1 MEKFKYKTDGNPQ
14 VEVLL
19 NIYKKAT
26 RMKAFSNFRF
36 LLARHK
42 ALFPSMTS
50 SVTIQTTAR
59 TSGTSNIPPVTPL
72 RINSGRLNDT
82 ILDTGNRFGA
92 AFRWASGPH
101 EFGLRRLAGTAVD
114 GQVRDWFVSE
124 CKALGCEIKVDQI
137 GNIFAVYKGRDQTNK
152 PPTATGSHLD
162 TQPEAGKYDGIL
174 GVLSG
179 LEVLRT
185 FKENEY
191 VPHYDVC
198 IIVWFNEEGAR
209 FARSCTGSSVWSHDL
224 SLQEAY
230 EMTSIG
236 EEKPESVF
244 ESLDKIGYLG
254 DTPASYRE
262 NSIDAHFELHIEQGP
277 ILESERKKIGIVTS
291 VQGYQ
296 WSKCTVKGVG
306 AHAGT
311 TPWNLRKD
319 ALLASAKIIT
329 RASEIAQSHHALFTC
344 GVIDVKP
351 YSVNIL
357 PGEASFTLDVRHPDD
372 SIVQTVVNEIREEIE
387 KILKDNVA
395 GPLEYDW
402 EILQISPAVQFDE
415 TCIECVSR
423 AAYGQ
428 FYKSEVRQ
436 ITSGAGHDSC
446 QTAPH
451 VPTSM
456 IFIPSKDGLSHNFY
470 EFSFPEEVE
479 NGFKVLLQTIINYD
493 SYRFSRGY

>member
-1 MEKFKYKTDGNPQ
+1 MASLRSK
-14 VEVLL
+14 
-19 NIYKKAT
+19 
-26 RMKAFSNFRF
+26 F
-36 LLARHK
+36 LLPCR
-42 ALFPSMTS
+42 ALSLSMTS
-50 SVTIQTTAR
+50 STTTTTAAR
-59 TSGTSNIPPVTPL
+59 TTATLNIPAVAPL

-82 ILDTGNRFGA
+82 ILETGNQFGA
-92 AFRWASGPH
+92 ALRWAPEPH
-101 EFGLRRLAGTAVD
+101 GFGLRRLAGTEVD
-114 GQVRDWFVSE
+114 GKVRDWFVNE
-124 CKALGCEIKVDQI
+124 CKALGCTIKVDKI
-137 GNIFAVYKGRDQTNK
+137 GNIFALYKGQDQTGK

-174 GVLSG
+174 GVLAG

-185 FKENEY
+185 FKENGY

-198 IIVWFNEEGAR
+198 VVVWFNEEGAR

-230 EMTSIG
+230 QMMSIG
-236 EEKPESVF
+236 EDKPESVF
-244 ESLDKIGYLG
+244 DSLNKIGFLG
-254 DTPASYRE
+254 GTPASYKE
-262 NSIDAHFELHIEQGP
+262 NAIDAHFELHIEQGP
-277 ILESERKKIGIVTS
+277 ILENESKKIGIVTS

-329 RASEIAQSHHALFTC
+329 RASEISQSHQALFTC

-372 SIVQTVVNEIREEIE
+372 AVVQNVVKEIRKEIE
-387 KILKDNVA
+387 RVLNDNVA
-395 GPLEYDW
+395 GPLSYDW
-402 EILQISPAVQFDE
+402 EILQLSPAVKFNE

-423 AAYGQ
+423 SAYAQ
-428 FYKSEVRQ
+428 FKENEVRP
-436 ITSGAGHDSC
+436 ISSGAGHDSC

-470 EFSFPEEVE
+470 EHSSPEEVE
-479 NGFKVLLQTIINYD
+479 NGFKVLLQAIVNYD
-493 SYRFSRGY
+493 NYRFSRGH